1 MYLSELV
8 AENFRLFGSRESGSH
23 LAMTLLKGLTLLVG
37 ENDSGKTA
45 IVDAIRL
52 LLGTT
57 AGDAA
62 KLRIEDFHI
71 DSNSN
76 ERAAR
81 LRIRCK
87 FTFVDAGEAAPF
99 AEYLTIE
106 NNAPLLYLTLDAKRP
121 AEGTETVGLRRGIE
135 VDVRC
140 GAEGEGPR
148 LDGLARSL
156 LTTTF
161 LKPLRDAG
169 AELASGRR
177 SRLLQILSNF
187 QGYEDQKVS
196 DFDPDRIDEGMVA
209 VPETLSGVLGLS
221 QYAIAKNRLVV
232 DAQSAINADLLA
244 ALSLAT
250 SPLHGTIGIADS
262 GDIRQI
268 LEKLELFLATGV
280 ERLFRGLG
288 SNNILFMAAEL
299 LLLRSS
305 GEFGLPLLIIE
316 EPEAHLHPQWQLTV
330 VDYLQQVARDTTS
343 PLQVILTTHSP
354 TLASHVRL
362 DSVFLVHDGKVF
374 PLAPGHT
381 RLDPS
386 DYLFLQRFLDAT
398 RANLFFA
405 RGVLIVE
412 GDAENMLLP
421 AIAEILGIPL
431 SRYGVS
437 IVNVGHRGLF
447 RYARIFQRSE
457 PPEFEGIRVACL
469 ADLDPRAG
477 ENVSQLA
484 ARRRALHERVEGG
497 TVRAF
502 VAEQNTFE
510 YDLAYSGLADYLL
523 VALRLAST
531 NDTDP
536 ANLRDVENA
545 AWAEFRERGPETAT
559 ERATAIYELVK
570 NKKAITA
577 QYLSY
582 LIFRDWTEGRLDAAS
597 FAELVPTYI
606 LDAFLYL
613 NGSGT

>member
-1 MYLSELV
+1 MPV
-8 AENFRLFGSRESGSH
+8 RNWP
-23 LAMTLLKGLTLLVG
+23 
-37 ENDSGKTA
+37 
-45 IVDAIRL
+45 
-52 LLGTT
+52 
-57 AGDAA
+57 
-62 KLRIEDFHI
+62 
-71 DSNSN
+71 
-76 ERAAR
+76 RAA
-81 LRIRCK
+81 
-87 FTFVDAGEAAPF
+87 G
-99 AEYLTIE
+99 
-106 NNAPLLYLTLDAKRP
+106 LDCCRYSA
-121 AEGTETVGLRRGIE
+121 I
-135 VDVRC
+135 
-140 GAEGEGPR
+140 
-148 LDGLARSL
+148 
-156 LTTTF
+156 
-161 LKPLRDAG
+161 
-169 AELASGRR
+169 
-177 SRLLQILSNF
+177 F
-187 QGYEDQKVS
+187 QGYEDQKVN
-196 DFDPDRIDEGMVA
+196 DFHPDLIDEGMVA
-209 VPETLSGVLGLS
+209 VPETLSGVLSLS

-250 SPLHGTIGIADS
+250 SPLHGTIGIATR
-262 GDIRQI
+262 DIRQI
-268 LEKLELFLATGV
+268 LEKLELFLGTGV

-330 VDYLQQVARDTTS
+330 VDYLQQVAGDEIS

-362 DSVFLVHDGKVF
+362 DSVFLVHNGGVF

-381 RLDPS
+381 RLDSS

-412 GDAENMLLP
+412 GDAENMLIP
-421 AIAEILGIPL
+421 TIAEILGIPL

-447 RYARIFQRSE
+447 RYARIFQRSA

-469 ADLDPRAG
+469 ADLDPRAE
-477 ENVSQLA
+477 ENAAQLA

-497 TVRAF
+497 SVRAF

-531 NDTDP
+531 NDIDP
-536 ANLRDVENA
+536 QTLEMSKARLGPSSANVDPKPQRNEQPLSTSWSKTRKLLLRSTC
-545 AWAEFRERGPETAT
+545 R
-559 ERATAIYELVK
+559 I
-570 NKKAITA
+570 
-577 QYLSY
+577 
-582 LIFRDWTEGRLDAAS
+582 
-597 FAELVPTYI
+597 
-606 LDAFLYL
+606 
-613 NGSGT
+613 